1 VRELLL
7 EMTLDIEFALKNF
20 DREAVRQ
27 QADQRVHYLAH
38 YDVLTGLPNRSQL
51 HERARQLLE
60 QARSSRTPMALVMLD
75 LDHFK
80 DINDSLGHTVGDA
93 LLSELA
99 LRLTSCLHD
108 GDMVA
113 RLGGD
118 EFIFVMRNVS
128 SEASD
133 VARKLLDRRPV
144 LHRRPARPAG
154 VGLDRHRHVPG
165 RRPWTWKPCCSAPT
179 PPCTRSSAPAATT
192 SASSPPPCSSARAP
206 PASGERAALCA
217 GTRADARGVP
227 AAGIVQDRPHH
238 RRGSAL
244 RWSTPELGV
253 VSPAEFIPAAE
264 ESGMIIAIGE
274 WVLRQAVRQ
283 ARQWL
288 DAGLPPLVMAVNL
301 SAVQFR
307 AADLPHKCRKSCTRK
322 GYRPSI
328 LSWN

>member
-1 VRELLL
+1 MAPASNTWTRWKSRSTARRPPGAVRSACYHSGQPYWCQDYQHAPETATGARRALWLGLIGRHPAASRRRNHRLLRPYSSTRNAFDEDVRELLK

-60 QARSSRTPMALVMLD
+60 QARSSRTPLALVMLD

-118 EFIFVMRNVS
+118 EFIFVMRNGS

-133 VARKLLDRRPV
+133 VARKLLDI
-144 LHRRPARPAG
+144 
-154 VGLDRHRHVPG
+154 VGQSYTVGPHDLRV
-165 RRPWTWKPCCSAPT
+165 
-179 PPCTRSSAPAATT
+179 
-192 SASSPPPCSSARAP
+192 SASIGIAMYPDD
-206 PASGERAALCA
+206 GHDVETLLQ
-217 GTRADARGVP
+217 RADAAMYQVKRAGRHDFRFFT
-227 AAGIVQDRPHH
+227 AAMQQR
-238 RRGSAL
+238 
-244 RWSTPELGV
+244 
-253 VSPAEFIPAAE
+253 
-264 ESGMIIAIGE
+264 
-274 WVLRQAVRQ
+274 
-283 ARQWL
+283 ARATCKW
-288 DAGLPPLVMAVNL
+288 
-301 SAVQFR
+301 
-307 AADLPHKCRKSCTRK
+307 
-322 GYRPSI
+322 
-328 LSWN
+328 